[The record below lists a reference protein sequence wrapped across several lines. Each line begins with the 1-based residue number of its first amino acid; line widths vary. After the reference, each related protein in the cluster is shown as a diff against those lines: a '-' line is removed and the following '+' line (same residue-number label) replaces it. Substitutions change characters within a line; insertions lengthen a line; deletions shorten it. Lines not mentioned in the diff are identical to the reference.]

1 MAYTLFYHTKCEGF
15 YGRGYVAI
23 SMLKHTGTEFEVKG
37 PEDVPAGVGF
47 AVPMLTFPD
56 GYSIAQTGAITV
68 ALGEAVGLAP
78 ASPAGKA
85 KAMQLMDD
93 GADINTE
100 MGAGKPVER
109 ITKWMDHF
117 ETQLGDN
124 EYFIDN
130 KLSFADFHLFPLQLD
145 RAQAG
150 YRQVGGV
157 QT

>member
-1 MAYTLFYHTKCEGF
+1 
-15 YGRGYVAI
+15 
-23 SMLKHTGTEFEVKG
+23 
-37 PEDVPAGVGF
+37 
-47 AVPMLTFPD
+47 MLTFPD

-109 ITKWMDHF
+109 IAKWMDHF
-117 ETQLGDN
+117 EAQLGDN
-124 EYFIDN
+124 DYFVDN
-130 KLSFADFHLFPLQLD
+130 KLSYADFHLFPVSQPCLFPS
-145 RAQAG
+145 
-150 YRQVGGV
+150 VS
-157 QT
+157 QTSFVALSLMMALGLI